1 MPTDLILFFSGV
13 ALFIYLLG
21 EYNGYQRG
29 YRNGVTRAADQV
41 GEDAKTALLRKLG
54 KVRR

>member
-1 MPTDLILFFSGV
+1 MQTDLLLFISGI

-21 EYNGYQRG
+21 EYHGYRRG
-29 YRNGVTRAADQV
+29 YRNGVSRAADQV